1 MEPLL
6 GEKGTKDRG
15 VLLKQLNRS
24 PASESQ
30 RDPYQ
35 GKGMTDFLQPDLEG
49 GEGLGVEMK
58 TDRKE
63 CWEELSEVCSRG
75 HVCHGHI

>member
-1 MEPLL
+1 M
-6 GEKGTKDRG
+6 R
-15 VLLKQLNRS
+15 
-24 PASESQ
+24 ASVTHIEG
-30 RDPYQ
+30 R
-35 GKGMTDFLQPDLEG
+35 KGMTDFLQPDLEG